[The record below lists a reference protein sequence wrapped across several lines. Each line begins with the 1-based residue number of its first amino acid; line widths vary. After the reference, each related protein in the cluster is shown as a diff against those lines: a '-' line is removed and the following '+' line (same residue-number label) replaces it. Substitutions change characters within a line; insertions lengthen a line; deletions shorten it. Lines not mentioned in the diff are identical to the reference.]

1 MKLLTL
7 LILIT
12 MTISSQAQT
21 ICSTTPSGQVDYSKE
36 CIRIE
41 QSGHGYSYS
50 SSGQKEQENIRIIGN
65 DIYEVSPSG
74 QINKKIGQVK

>member
-7 LILIT
+7 LILIA

-21 ICSTTPSGQVDYSKE
+21 ICSTTSSDQVDYSKG
-36 CIRIE
+36 CIQIE

-50 SSGQKEQENIRIIGN
+50 SNSQKEKEVIRIIGN
-65 DIYEVSPSG
+65 DIYEISPSG